1 MKKQIVLLILSGFL
15 AFSQNTVPAEELTD
29 GAGFTTELLSEEG
42 ALEENGI
49 SGELLY
55 LQSPDG
61 PATVSES
68 EEYTTEYIVAGL
80 RTTQTGGYVSKIME
94 DAVLG
99 IKVTNSDGKEIQREI
114 AASFN
119 GKNNLYSA
127 GSSYKVL
134 FIGDRHTYAD
144 VEVLPRGV
152 YKLGLRISDGN
163 TSKDVVL
170 NEGSIQ
176 IEDSEYPKIID
187 VQTTNPYQLPY
198 KEGDV
203 LAVIKV
209 SYDPT
214 DTDVESIEVKELGSG
229 IGYTG
234 RSDETVDIEWDLNG
248 SRKDIQDLRNWRED
262 AVWRLHVYWDTYDKG
277 DVYKECR
284 FLAPVWKEISP
295 GQNVQVKPQEVIH
308 FSYAVPNSGL
318 YWIGFE
324 VPGGGLPNTALKRY
338 MNGTYEGNEIGT
350 RSVYDPLGPA
360 YLLEADKGDLLE
372 YYIRTL
378 DEEYDL
384 TIRADYLKTITA
396 AEIKDMTI
404 SSPEEF
410 ADLRVPMLIT
420 YSDGSTETVNAVP
433 HWTVGSKNHDN
444 WRCRLYTAPGTPYV
458 LTGQEVDASDL
469 FKGRD
474 RVYVRAEL
482 NSSYIDQTFTVGNY
496 AKILLQPDV
505 TVAPQPTAAPETSPV
520 PDPTATPTP
529 DATITPTP
537 KPTAAP
543 TVKPTATPTPKPK
556 TSPVP
561 APVVGGTS
569 ITAVYNSVNGA
580 DIRWKKA
587 DGATGYYIYRK
598 RAVEGTKLITTIN
611 NANTLQCFDP
621 EIKNNAW
628 GKVYHYY
635 VVPFSGKTKGPQSE
649 AVALQRLAPMTITSC
664 KNNNG
669 KAEVKWTCSVSSNK
683 AFGYELQYAA
693 SKDDLFN
700 QKGSFK
706 KSFIAGR
713 NNLSR
718 TVTGLTT
725 GQTYYF
731 RVRCYVDYTHSATK
745 KSTRT
750 WSQYSNVANMKATV
764 GEKGTFYYWGMLLG
778 ETDSTS
784 SDRNK
789 EGVIKAFQRDGDTV
803 KIYASFGKTTGSSYT
818 NVQYVPYKWH
828 TFKISTGAAIR
839 GYDEDQ
845 LIFYQSANKYF
856 DSFSD
861 MRYHYGP
868 MFCMKVVDGVIMEGW
883 LIS

>member
-1 MKKQIVLLILSGFL
+1 MKKQIVLLVLGGLMLLSP
-15 AFSQNTVPAEELTD
+15 FSTSAEELSD
-29 GAGFTTELLSEEG
+29 GGSSIAVTEALEDILDGDMDPEDPMLLQDAESIESSGCTTEF
-42 ALEENGI
+42 
-49 SGELLY
+49 
-55 LQSPDG
+55 
-61 PATVSES
+61 V
-68 EEYTTEYIVAGL
+68 VAGL
-80 RTTQTGGYVSKIME
+80 QGNDTGGLVSKIME
-94 DAVLG
+94 NAIFATKDFDQ
-99 IKVTNSDGKEIQREI
+99 DGKEVQRQMFN
-114 AASFN
+114 AN
-119 GKNNLYSA
+119 GKSTFQ
-127 GSSYKVL
+127 YKGYRVTVL
-134 FIGDRHTYAD
+134 FVGDLHTYSD
-144 VEVLPRGV
+144 VEVLPRGK
-152 YKLGLRISDGN
+152 YKIGIKVEFGSEVKNMVMDDSISI
-163 TSKDVVL
+163 T
-170 NEGSIQ
+170 
-176 IEDSEYPKIID
+176 DSEYPQIID

-203 LAVIKV
+203 LATVKV
-209 SYDPT
+209 SYDPANK
-214 DTDVESIEVKELGSG
+214 DVETIKIKELGSG
-229 IGYTG
+229 IGYVMRG
-234 RSDETVDIEWDLNG
+234 EETVDISWDLNG
-248 SRKDIQDLRNWRED
+248 SHKDIQDLRNWKED
-262 AVWRLHVYWDTYDKG
+262 TTWRLHVYWDTYDKG

-284 FLAPVWKEISP
+284 FLAPVWKEISVN
-295 GQNVQVKPQEVIH
+295 QDVQVKPQEIIH
-308 FSYAVPNSGL
+308 VSYEIPNSGL
-318 YWIGFE
+318 YWIAFE
-324 VPGGGLPNTALKRY
+324 VPGGGLPNTDLKRY
-338 MNGTYEGNEIGT
+338 INGSYVGNEIGT
-350 RSVYDPLGPA
+350 DSVSNPLGA
-360 YLLEADKGDLLE
+360 TYLMEAKKGDLLE

-378 DEEYDL
+378 DGEYNL
-384 TIRADYLKTITA
+384 MVRADYLKTVTA
-396 AEIKDMTI
+396 AEIKNMTI
-404 SSPEEF
+404 ASPEEF
-410 ADLRVPMLIT
+410 SKLEVPMLIT

-433 HWTVGSKNHDN
+433 HWWVDSKNHDK
-444 WRCRLYTAPGTPYV
+444 WRCRLYTEEGTPYE

-469 FKGRD
+469 FKDRD
-474 RVYVRAEL
+474 RVFVRAEL
-482 NSSYIDQTFTVGNY
+482 DSSYTNQTSTVGNY
-496 AKILLQPDV
+496 AEIRLEPGVTVTSQP
-505 TVAPQPTAAPETSPV
+505 TVAPEISPAPNT
-520 PDPTATPTP
+520 TT
-529 DATITPTP
+529 TPTP
-537 KPTAAP
+537 KPTATP
-543 TVKPTATPTPKPK
+543 TATPTPKPTATPTPKP
-556 TSPVP
+556 TASLTPVP
-561 APVVGGTS
+561 VVSGTS

-587 DGATGYYIYRK
+587 DRATGYYVYRK
-598 RAVEGTKLITTIN
+598 RAAEGTKLIATIN
-611 NANTLQCFDP
+611 NVNTLQCFDP

-635 VVPFSGKTKGPQSE
+635 IVPFSGKTKGPQSE

-706 KSFIAGR
+706 KIFIAGR

-828 TFKISTGAAIR
+828 TFKISAGAAIR